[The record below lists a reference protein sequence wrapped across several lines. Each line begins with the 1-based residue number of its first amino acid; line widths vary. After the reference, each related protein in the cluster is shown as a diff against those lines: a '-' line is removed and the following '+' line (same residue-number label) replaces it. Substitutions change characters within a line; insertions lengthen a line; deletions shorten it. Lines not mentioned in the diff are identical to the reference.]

1 MKETAFK
8 NPPFSLD
15 RSRSGDLA
23 TQLASSL
30 RQAIGTGYYK
40 AGEILPPVRIMS
52 KLLCVSQGVAEQALS
67 ILRDEGLV
75 SPRPRIGSV
84 VCAKD
89 RPRWKGRVVIVVPP
103 GRANPFDDS
112 VHVLLRDALT
122 AQGYLTS
129 SVTVAETRP
138 RLFNDFALLDTVMRQ
153 QIDFVVELENR
164 PAITRWLSRRGVP
177 FLRFAHEEVSIPN
190 CVGTIIRRNDLPVAS
205 FVARCRKEDIA
216 DVLQVKAWRG
226 GLDLAA
232 VLKDAGIRVTTLQ
245 VPLPEAEC
253 DADTLVTWAVD
264 TFQKRLA
271 GKRRDRLPDLV
282 FFQDDHLATGA
293 LMAFLEAGVR
303 IPGDVRVATWANRRY
318 GPHFT
323 RPLARMEMDNDAI
336 GEALSSAVLEYLAT
350 GAAPKGVVVGP
361 SWIEG
366 ETF

>member
-23 TQLASSL
+23 MQLASSL

-138 RLFNDFALLDTVMRQ
+138 RLFNDFALLDTMLSHQ
-153 QIDFVVELENR
+153 TDLVVQLHDQDNI
-164 PAITRWLSRRGVP
+164 ARWLSRRGTPFVRLTAYGLRPPNCRGIVSRDDYLSFAP
-177 FLRFAHEEVSIPN
+177 FLAHCQKAAIRRVVQVMGFPCFDLTQHLGEAGITVETFRYPRWRENDTGRELADWAVEALSKRFA
-190 CVGTIIRRNDLPVAS
+190 
-205 FVARCRKEDIA
+205 KE
-216 DVLQVKAWRG
+216 
-226 GLDLAA
+226 
-232 VLKDAGIRVTTLQ
+232 
-245 VPLPEAEC
+245 
-253 DADTLVTWAVD
+253 
-264 TFQKRLA
+264 
-271 GKRRDRLPDLV
+271 GKSWLPDLL
-282 FFQDDHLATGA
+282 FFNDDHLATGGLLA
-293 LMAFLEAGVR
+293 LTAAGVR
-303 IPGDVRVATWANRRY
+303 IPEDVHVASWSNSDN
-318 GPHFT
+318 GPSFLK
-323 RPLARMEMDNDAI
+323 PLTRMEMDNAAI
-336 GEALSSAVLEYLAT
+336 GGVLADCVLDYLQT
-350 GAAPKGVVVGP
+350 GTFPQGVKVGP
-361 SWIEG
+361 KFILG
-366 ETF
+366 ETL